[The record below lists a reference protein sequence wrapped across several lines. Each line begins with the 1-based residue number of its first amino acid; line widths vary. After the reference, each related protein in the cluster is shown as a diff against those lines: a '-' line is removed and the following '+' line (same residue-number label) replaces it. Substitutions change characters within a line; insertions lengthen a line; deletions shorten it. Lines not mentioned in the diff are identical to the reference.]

1 MVLIMEGYLD
11 YGDENW
17 HELPDS
23 ESHGVVV
30 LDAYQGY
37 PETNRSTQLINQ
49 GSGYDNIN
57 DNNYGVVYDAPNMR
71 IVISFRS
78 NNTIKTDIIPIIPPP
93 VFILIKIFPSISI
106 YL

>member
-23 ESHGVVV
+23 ESHGVVNGKNR
-30 LDAYQGY
+30 DAYWDNPTGTTEDIQVT
-37 PETNRSTQLINQ
+37 EFMED
-49 GSGYDNIN
+49 GSMENYFNIGSWKF
-57 DNNYGVVYDAPNMR
+57 GVVL
-71 IVISFRS
+71 S
-78 NNTIKTDIIPIIPPP
+78 
-93 VFILIKIFPSISI
+93 